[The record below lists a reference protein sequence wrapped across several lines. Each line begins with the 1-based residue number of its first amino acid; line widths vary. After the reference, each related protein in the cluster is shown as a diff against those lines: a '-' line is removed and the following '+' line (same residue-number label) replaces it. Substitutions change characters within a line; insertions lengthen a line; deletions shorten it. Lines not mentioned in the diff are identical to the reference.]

1 MDLPFLSCIT
11 PPGPRPGPKPVAN
24 PGPHHD
30 KLVSILANLHV
41 IASDTTFDS
50 IIRWTNDGSS
60 LVVNRIGFDRLASF
74 ELFTA
79 MIRRYGFRTARTIRE
94 IIGGIEY
101 DFIVYSHPLFTREET
116 YIFEMIQRTD
126 RKKATIISKI
136 NDKRSIL
143 GDTDNAVPAYAMS
156 QVVRSA
162 GANDVVV
169 GGLGLVPPSFSFEEY
184 MNDDA
189 NHRERTVLALVA
201 SCF

>member
-30 KLVSILANLHV
+30 KSVSILANLHV

-116 YIFEMIQRTD
+116 YIVEMIQRTD
-126 RKKATIISKI
+126 RKKTTIFSKM
-136 NDKRSIL
+136 N
-143 GDTDNAVPAYAMS
+143 TDNAVPAYSMS
-156 QVVRSA
+156 QVVRSV
-162 GANDVVV
+162 GTNDEVV
-169 GGLGLVPPSFSFEEY
+169 GGLGHVPPSLSFEEY

-189 NHRERTVLALVA
+189 NHRERTVMALVA